1 MSGDSICSEIQKAFG
16 SQFVCSKQGDY
27 ERIRTPYLYPDG
39 DHIDL
44 YCETGSNVVTVTD
57 LAETTRWLWM
67 QSASQRR
74 SLKQNQLIKDTCET
88 HGIEFHQGM
97 LQARRKPGESLA
109 EVVTRV
115 AQAALRVS
123 DLWFTFRAS
132 IGESITDEVADCL
145 TQNDFQYERA
155 KRMNGRSGNDW
166 TVDFYIPA
174 SRNSSFETQH
184 DSLINVLSTGS
195 RSAARRV
202 SEHVVTIWHD
212 LSHLRTGSEKMDFIS
227 LFDDTSDIWED
238 KDFQLLQPLSQVACW
253 SRPDE
258 FTQLISKA
266 A

>member
-1 MSGDSICSEIQKAFG
+1 MSSGSICNEIQEAFG

-39 DHIDL
+39 DYIDL
-44 YCETGSNVVTVTD
+44 YCDTRSSVITITD
-57 LAETTRWLWM
+57 LAETVSWLWM
-67 QSASQRR
+67 QSAAQRR

-88 HGIEFHQGM
+88 HGVEFRQGM
-97 LQARRKPGESLA
+97 LQAQCKPGEPLA

-132 IGESITDEVADCL
+132 IGESIADEVADCL
-145 TQNDFQYERA
+145 TRNDFQYERA
-155 KRMNGRSGNDW
+155 KRMTGRSGSSW

-174 SRNSSFETQH
+174 SRNISSETQRA
-184 DSLINVLSTGS
+184 SLINVLSTS
-195 RSAARRV
+195 NRAAARRV

-212 LSHLRTGSEKMDFIS
+212 LSHLATKPKKMDFIS
-227 LFDDTSDIWED
+227 LFDDTSDIWKK
-238 KDFQLLQPLSQVACW
+238 KDFLLLESLSRVAYW

-258 FTQLISKA
+258 FARLIHRSV
-266 A
+266 

>member
-1 MSGDSICSEIQKAFG
+1 MSDGNICSEIQEAFG
-16 SQFVCSKQGDY
+16 SQFVCSRQGDY

-39 DHIDL
+39 EYIDL
-44 YCETGSNVVTVTD
+44 YCDTRSNAVTVTD

-74 SLKQNQLIKDTCET
+74 SLKQNQLIEDTCKT
-88 HGIEFHQGM
+88 HGIEFRQGM
-97 LQARRKPGESLA
+97 LQARCKPGEPLA

-155 KRMNGRSGNDW
+155 KKMGGRSGSSW
-166 TVDFYIPA
+166 TVDFYISA
-174 SRNSSFETQH
+174 SQSNSSETQC

-202 SEHVVTIWHD
+202 REHVVTMWYD
-212 LSHLRTGSEKMDFIS
+212 LSHLTDGPERMDFIS

-238 KDFQLLQPLSQVACW
+238 KDFRLLESLSRVAYW

-258 FTQLISKA
+258 FTRLIPKA

>member
-1 MSGDSICSEIQKAFG
+1 MNGASICSEIKEAFG

-39 DHIDL
+39 DYIDL
-44 YCETGSNVVTVTD
+44 YCDTRSNVVTVTD

-88 HGIEFHQGM
+88 HGVEFHQGM
-97 LQARRKPGESLA
+97 LQARCKSGEPLA

-115 AQAALRVS
+115 AQAALRVA

-132 IGESITDEVADCL
+132 IGESITDEVAECL
-145 TQNDFQYERA
+145 AQNDFQYERA
-155 KRMNGRSGNDW
+155 KRMTGRSGSFW

-174 SRNSSFETQH
+174 SRDYSSEIQR
-184 DSLINVLSTGS
+184 DSLINVLSTS
-195 RSAARRV
+195 NRSAARRV

-212 LSHLRTGSEKMDFIS
+212 LSHLAAGPERMDFIS

-238 KDFQLLQPLSQVACW
+238 KDFRLLESLSRVAYW

-258 FTQLISKA
+258 FTLLIPKA